1 MSSKKQQIDQ
11 LTGTPFQ
18 KQVWFAL
25 TKIPKGSVVTY
36 AELARQIGK
45 PRAFRAVA
53 NAVGANPCAPE
64 IPCHRVVRTD
74 GSLGGY
80 SGRGGVKTK
89 RALLKAEGVVLE

>member
-1 MSSKKQQIDQ
+1 MTPKQINA
-11 LTGTPFQ
+11 LPGTEFQ
-18 KQVWFAL
+18 KSVWLAL
-25 TKIPKGSVVTY
+25 TKIPQGSVVTY
-36 AELARQIGK
+36 AELARRIGK

-74 GSLGGY
+74 GTLGGY